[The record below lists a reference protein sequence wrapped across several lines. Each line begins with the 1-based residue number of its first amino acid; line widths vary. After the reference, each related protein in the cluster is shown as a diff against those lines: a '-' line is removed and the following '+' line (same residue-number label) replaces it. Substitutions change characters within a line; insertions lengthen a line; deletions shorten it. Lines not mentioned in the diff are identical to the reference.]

1 MSDAQPSPETDVRAG
16 TPTPYSTP
24 AETGVASPTG
34 SADDVSPDSQDGTL
48 ISFGMPVED
57 RQAKRYTI
65 QVFLLA
71 VAIASFCIVHFI
83 ANLLM
88 GTYDSVTVDF
98 RTSTGM
104 NLGQE
109 EGVVYYSV
117 DTLWTSLAGL
127 IIELS
132 IPAAGLLGALYHNR
146 QLTCCFC
153 SCNLFL
159 VFASIWSLLRVAL
172 RQNETGG
179 NCQLELDDQQ
189 RSLCWMWL
197 DNGAHK
203 WVFIVDLVCSAVL
216 SFSAV
221 LAGFLLFQKLS
232 REPSNIETHPVVGEV
247 VNLRANT
254 PLTRVSRSGTTTPSG
269 QAVSL
274 YAVDRTSTRSNRGD
288 DVEATVPRPS
298 QQSMERPSVR
308 IQLAPAVHEDEY

>member
-1 MSDAQPSPETDVRAG
+1 VCAFV
-16 TPTPYSTP
+16 
-24 AETGVASPTG
+24 
-34 SADDVSPDSQDGTL
+34 L
-48 ISFGMPVED
+48 IVLTVTKED

-104 NLGQE
+104 TLEE

-117 DTLWTSLAGL
+117 DSLWTSLAGL

-179 NCQLELDDQQ
+179 NCYMELDDQQ
-189 RSLCWMWL
+189 RALCWMWL

-203 WVFIVDLVCSAVL
+203 WVYIVDLVCSAVL

-232 REPSNIETHPVVGEV
+232 REPSNIETNPVVGEV
-247 VNLRANT
+247 VHLRANT

-274 YAVDRTSTRSNRGD
+274 YAVDRTSTRSNRGG
-288 DVEATVPRPS
+288 DVEAAVPRPS
-298 QQSMERPSVR
+298 QMSMERPSVR
-308 IQLAPAVHEDEY
+308 IQLAPAVVEDEY